1 MDMSAEMAAIEMA
14 GTTEGALAI
23 LRHMLFKPRARANG
37 KTIMTMT
44 VDMALARAIAALEK
58 ELKEEK
64 GNAMD

>member
-23 LRHMLFKPRARANG
+23 LRQMLFRPSARANR
-37 KTIMTMT
+37 KIIMTAT
-44 VDMALARAIAALEK
+44 VDMALCRAIVALEK

-64 GNAMD
+64 GNVQ